1 MAPRKSAESMDCL
14 GEDHEPHGKRKSSAI
29 DIYRCNEY
37 FMRADQGR
45 PDILELFQEDVEV
58 YFPKFGFGFGR
69 NSFLEMVKA
78 FEGALELSRRP
89 RRQRQVQYR
98 LRCDIMGDVIVV
110 ADTDVIVAAMRS
122 PGGASAAILRAAR
135 RSKITLLVSVP
146 LAVEYEAT
154 CSEAEHRLAAGLS
167 EREVEIFLDAVMAM
181 AEPVK
186 THFLWRP
193 QLRDPGDEMVL
204 ETAVNGRADGLVTFN
219 VRDFGTVPARFGIE
233 LMIPREVLGRM
244 RR

>member
-1 MAPRKSAESMDCL
+1 
-14 GEDHEPHGKRKSSAI
+14 
-29 DIYRCNEY
+29 
-37 FMRADQGR
+37 
-45 PDILELFQEDVEV
+45 
-58 YFPKFGFGFGR
+58 
-69 NSFLEMVKA
+69 
-78 FEGALELSRRP
+78 
-89 RRQRQVQYR
+89 
-98 LRCDIMGDVIVV
+98 VV

-122 PGGASAAILRAAR
+122 PGGATAAILRAAR
-135 RSKITLLVSVP
+135 QSKITLLVSVP